1 VNYGVEEDQPGIWR
15 WIIYPKIEFGSK
27 VVGEAKYLTRERAV
41 ACAIEEINNGFE
53 RSRKRA
59 QRA

>member
-1 VNYGVEEDQPGIWR
+1 MIHREVNYGVEEDQPGIWR

-41 ACAIEEINNGFE
+41 ACTM
-53 RSRKRA
+53 
-59 QRA
+59 